1 VGISTAWRNTVS
13 IHPIRPPAGD
23 LLSKTIMTVLRPAAL
38 SRGGDERQIAFE
50 PIAHASDPSFFLR
63 MIFSKGQ

>member
-1 VGISTAWRNTVS
+1 MVKVLEDWEQSSSCQSALW
-13 IHPIRPPAGD
+13 
-23 LLSKTIMTVLRPAAL
+23 LSKTIMTVLRPAAL

>member
-1 VGISTAWRNTVS
+1 
-13 IHPIRPPAGD
+13 
-23 LLSKTIMTVLRPAAL
+23 MTVLRPAAL